1 MVRHFLLLFLL
12 IGSLVFSQNPTQS
25 IQQYLE
31 NNRSNLGLTPEDISD
46 WVIESEANSS
56 VTGIT
61 NYQVKQRYQGIEID
75 HALTNFSFKNN
86 SVFYVANRFEATIGQ
101 RINTKVPVYG
111 VLQALQVAYQTTG
124 IVDNESLQLL
134 SNPTANHYKIS
145 NGIQIEEPVLA
156 KLVYQLTEENRL
168 RLAWNF
174 TFYTPNHKNLWY
186 ITIDAVNGA
195 ILQQKDL
202 VLTCNFG
209 STANHSNHNHYVGFS
224 KKIIKPTN
232 LLIETQSGSYN
243 VFPFNTESP
252 NHGPRQLIANPHD
265 IGASPFGWHDTNGI
279 SGAEFTITRGNNVW
293 AREDIDGVNTT
304 IGVSPNGGN
313 SLLFDFPYTGTS
325 AQPSSYTNAATTNLF
340 YMNNMIHDIFYKYGF
355 DEANGNFQQ
364 NNYGNPGNGN
374 DFVIAESQDGG
385 GTNNANFSTPIDG
398 FSGRMQMFLWNTAPE
413 MMPITVITPSVIAG
427 NYSAR
432 DNNFS
437 PGNVSL
443 PFSPLTISSNLI
455 LYNDGI
461 PDTLDACTDPI
472 NASAM
477 QGKIVLVRRG
487 DCTFVSKVLRAQNA
501 GATAVLVVN
510 NVSGTIIMGGD
521 GTGVTIPALSVTQ
534 AVGDLLI
541 NQLQSGPVFIQLQG
555 PEEVFVNADG
565 SFDNGIITHEY
576 GHGIS
581 NRLTGGPNNSSCL
594 NNEEQMGEGWSDW
607 FALMLQLKATDIG
620 TTAKGIGTFA
630 IGEPITG
637 GGIRPFPYST
647 NTTVNPVTFDDTN
660 TLSVPHGVGSVW
672 ATMLWDLTWAYIN
685 KYGYS
690 SNILTGNG
698 GNNKVMRLVLD
709 AMKIQPC
716 NPSFVEAR
724 NAIIAADQATTGGAD
739 YCMIWSVFAARG
751 LGVNASSGLNDSAS
765 DQTEDFTTPVAGP
778 NCILSVSDIQNQE
791 LIQVYPNPS
800 NGKVLISYPT
810 YVGKMLIQVID
821 INGRIVY
828 ENSVSSFDGSKE
840 IDLTNLNAGIYILKM
855 DTENSSFT
863 KKIIKK

>member
-1 MVRHFLLLFLL
+1 MVRHFLLLLL
-12 IGSLVFSQNPTQS
+12 FIANFAFSQNPTQI

-31 NNRSNLGLTPEDISD
+31 NNRSDFGLTQEDISD

-61 NYQVKQRYQGIEID
+61 NYHVKQRYQGIDID
-75 HALTNFSFKNN
+75 HALTNFSLKNN
-86 SVFYVANRFEATIGQ
+86 IVFYVANRFEPTIGQ
-101 RINTKVPVYG
+101 RTNTKVPVYG

-124 IVDNESLQLL
+124 IVGNESLQLL

-156 KLVYQLTEENRL
+156 KLVYQITEDNRL

-174 TFYTPNHKNLWY
+174 TFYTPNYKNLWY

-209 STANHSNHNHYVGFS
+209 ATTNHSNHNHYVGFS
-224 KKIIKPTN
+224 KKINKPTN
-232 LLIETQSGSYN
+232 FLIEAQSGSYN

-265 IGASPFGWHDTNGI
+265 IGASPFGWHDTNGVV
-279 SGAEFTITRGNNVW
+279 GAEFTITRGNNVW

-304 IGVSPNGGN
+304 IGASPNGGAN
-313 SLLFDFPYTGTS
+313 LLFDFPYTGTS

-413 MMPITVITPSVIAG
+413 MMPITVVTPSTIAG
-427 NYSAR
+427 NYGAR

-437 PGNVSL
+437 PGNVQL
-443 PFSPLTISSNLI
+443 PFSPLTISSNLV

-461 PDTLDACTDPI
+461 PDTADACTDPL
-472 NASAM
+472 NAAAM
-477 QGKIVLVRRG
+477 QGKIVMVRRG

-510 NVSGTIIMGGD
+510 NVAGTIVMGGD

-534 AVGDLLI
+534 AVGNLLI
-541 NQLQSGPVFIQLQG
+541 NQLQTGPVFIELQG

-630 IGEPITG
+630 IGQPITG
-637 GGIRPFPYST
+637 VGIRPFPYST

-685 KYGYS
+685 KYGFS
-690 SNILTGNG
+690 SNIFTGNG

-751 LGVNASSGLNDSAS
+751 LGVNASSGLNTSAS

-778 NCILSVSDIQNQE
+778 NCILSVSDLQNQE

-800 NGKVLISYPT
+800 YGMFTISYS
-810 YVGKMLIQVID
+810 YVGKIKIEALD
-821 INGRIVY
+821 LNGRTVY
-828 ENSVSSFDGSKE
+828 SDSNSSFNGSKE
-840 IDLTNLNAGIYILKM
+840 INLTNLNSGIYILKL
-855 DTENSSFT
+855 DTENASFT
-863 KKIIKK
+863 KKIIIK